1 MDNLIG
7 VLSDRISIYLKK
19 KEKILQYK
27 CGFHKVSIFCS
38 IILAIFAVILI
49 VVVLLAIFFSMS
61 KRSPM
66 DTLFSMEA
74 SRSNIS
80 KTVCQNDKC
89 TEDGVVCPSK
99 NDKNSYHFMVLRNGL
114 RVLLISQPDELMS
127 AVSMNVAV
135 GFFDDPPEYQ
145 GMAHLCEHMLFL
157 GTKKYRDVDIFNT
170 YVTSHEGFH
179 NAETKDQETIY
190 YFQIS
195 TEHLEPA
202 IDIFAQFFISP
213 VFDED
218 YLDKELSAINEEYI
232 SSFQYQEAKWEH
244 LLKHISSRDHPF
256 YKFGAGDL
264 TTLNKSNVR
273 DKLLQFYRG
282 RYSSNLVR

>member
-1 MDNLIG
+1 MLTK
-7 VLSDRISIYLKK
+7 VLSNCISNYFTILNKK
-19 KEKILQYK
+19 CQCKYGYCNASLFCAMIL
-27 CGFHKVSIFCS
+27 V
-38 IILAIFAVILI
+38 IIAVIL
-49 VVVLLAIFFSMS
+49 VVVVSFAIIFSLVS

-80 KTVCQNDKC
+80 KTVSQDDKC

-157 GTKKYRDVDIFNT
+157 GTEKYHNVNMFSN
-170 YVTSHEGFH
+170 YVSSHGGIR
-179 NAETKDQETIY
+179 NALTNEQETK
-190 YFQIS
+190 YFFEI
-195 TEHLEPA
+195 LAGYIEPA
-202 IDIFAQFFISP
+202 LDIFAQFFISP
-213 VFDED
+213 IFDD
-218 YLDKELSAINEEYI
+218 DFLDRELNAINEEHK
-232 SSFQYQEAKWEH
+232 SKFQYPESKWIR
-244 LLKHISSRDHPF
+244 LLKHVSSRDHPLHQF
-256 YKFGAGDL
+256 DGGDL
-264 TTLNKSNVR
+264 TTLNKSGIR
-273 DKLLQFYRG
+273 DQLLHFYHRK
-282 RYSSNLVR
+282 YSSNLVI